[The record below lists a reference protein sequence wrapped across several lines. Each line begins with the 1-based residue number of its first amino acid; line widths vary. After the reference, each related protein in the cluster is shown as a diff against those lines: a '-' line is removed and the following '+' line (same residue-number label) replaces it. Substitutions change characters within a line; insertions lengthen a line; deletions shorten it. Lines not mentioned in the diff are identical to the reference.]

1 VKDYLPFLIWFAV
14 IGAIFAFAWKQ
25 GQLARLA
32 AYVAATQQ
40 ELKKCNW
47 PSREEL
53 IQSTVLIFVV
63 IGLLG
68 IFTMASDWIVLRFV
82 EKLIKVS

>member
-1 VKDYLPFLIWFAV
+1 M
-14 IGAIFAFAWKQ
+14 GAIFAFAWKQ
-25 GQLARLA
+25 GHLARLTT
-32 AYVAATQQ
+32 YVAATQQ

-47 PSREEL
+47 PSRDEL

-68 IFTMASDWIVLRFV
+68 VFTMASDFV
-82 EKLIKVS
+82 VTSFVQVLIKAS

>member
-1 VKDYLPFLIWFAV
+1 MKEYLPFLIWFAV

-25 GQLARLA
+25 GHLARLSE
-32 AYVAATQQ
+32 YVTATQQ

-53 IQSTVLIFVV
+53 IQSTVLIFVI

-68 IFTMASDWIVLRFV
+68 LFTTLTDGVVSVFV
-82 EKLIKVS
+82 KALIKAS

>member
-1 VKDYLPFLIWFAV
+1 MKEYLPFLIWFAA
-14 IGAIFAFAWKQ
+14 IAAIFAFAWKQ
-25 GQLARLA
+25 GHLARLTT
-32 AYVAATQQ
+32 YVAATQQ

-63 IGLLG
+63 IGMLG
-68 IFTMASDWIVLRFV
+68 VFTMASDWLVLSFV
-82 EKLIKVS
+82 KVLFKAS

>member
-1 VKDYLPFLIWFAV
+1 M
-14 IGAIFAFAWKQ
+14 GAIFSFAWKQ
-25 GQLARLA
+25 GHLARLTT
-32 AYVAATQQ
+32 YVAATQQ

-47 PSREEL
+47 PSRDEL

-68 IFTMASDWIVLRFV
+68 VFTMASDFV
-82 EKLIKVS
+82 VTSFVQVLIKAS

>member
-1 VKDYLPFLIWFAV
+1 MKEYLPFLIWFAA

-25 GQLARLA
+25 GHLARLTT
-32 AYVAATQQ
+32 YVAATQQ

-47 PSREEL
+47 PSRDEL

-68 IFTMASDWIVLRFV
+68 AFTMASDFV
-82 EKLIKVS
+82 VTSFVQVLIKAS

>member
-1 VKDYLPFLIWFAV
+1 MKEYLPFLIWFAV
-14 IGAIFAFAWKQ
+14 MGAIFAFAWKQ
-25 GQLARLA
+25 GHLARLTT
-32 AYVAATQQ
+32 YVAATQQ

-47 PSREEL
+47 PSRDEL

-68 IFTMASDWIVLRFV
+68 LFTMASDLVVTSFV
-82 EKLIKVS
+82 KVLIKVS

>member
-1 VKDYLPFLIWFAV
+1 MKDYLPFLIWFAV
-14 IGAIFAFAWKQ
+14 IGAVFAFAWKQ

-68 IFTMASDWIVLRFV
+68 IFTMGTDQIVVYLV
-82 EKLIKVS
+82 ERIIKPS

>member
-1 VKDYLPFLIWFAV
+1 M
-14 IGAIFAFAWKQ
+14 GAIFAFAWKQ
-25 GQLARLA
+25 GHLARLTT
-32 AYVAATQQ
+32 YVAATQQ

-47 PSREEL
+47 PSRDEL

-68 IFTMASDWIVLRFV
+68 VFTMASDFV
-82 EKLIKVS
+82 VTSFVRVLIKAS

>member
-1 VKDYLPFLIWFAV
+1 MKDYLPFLIWFAV

-68 IFTMASDWIVLRFV
+68 VFTTGTDWFVSIFVKFIINPS
-82 EKLIKVS
+82 

>member
-1 VKDYLPFLIWFAV
+1 MKEYLPFLIWFAA
-14 IGAIFAFAWKQ
+14 IAAIFAFAWKQ
-25 GQLARLA
+25 GHLARLTT
-32 AYVAATQQ
+32 YVAATQQ

-47 PSREEL
+47 PSRDEL

-68 IFTMASDWIVLRFV
+68 VFTMASDFV
-82 EKLIKVS
+82 VTSFVQVLIKAS

>member
-1 VKDYLPFLIWFAV
+1 MKEYLPFLIWFAA
-14 IGAIFAFAWKQ
+14 IAAIFAFAWKQ
-25 GQLARLA
+25 GHLARLTT
-32 AYVAATQQ
+32 YVAATQQ

-47 PSREEL
+47 PSRDEL

-68 IFTMASDWIVLRFV
+68 LFTMASDLVVTSFV
-82 EKLIKVS
+82 KVLIKAS

>member
-1 VKDYLPFLIWFAV
+1 MKEYLPFLIWFAV
-14 IGAIFAFAWKQ
+14 MGAIFAFAWKQ
-25 GQLARLA
+25 GHLARLT
-32 AYVAATQQ
+32 AYVSATQQ

-47 PSREEL
+47 PSRDEL

-68 IFTMASDWIVLRFV
+68 VFTMASDFV
-82 EKLIKVS
+82 VTSFVRELIKAS

>member
-1 VKDYLPFLIWFAV
+1 MKEYLPFLIWFAV
-14 IGAIFAFAWKQ
+14 MGAIFAFAWKQ
-25 GQLARLA
+25 GHLARLT
-32 AYVAATQQ
+32 AYVSATQQ

-47 PSREEL
+47 PSRDEL

-68 IFTMASDWIVLRFV
+68 FFTMASDLIVVSFV
-82 EKLIKVS
+82 KSLIKVS

>member
-1 VKDYLPFLIWFAV
+1 MKEYLPFLIWFAA
-14 IGAIFAFAWKQ
+14 IAAIFAFAWKQ
-25 GQLARLA
+25 GHLARLTT
-32 AYVAATQQ
+32 YVAATQQ

-47 PSREEL
+47 PSRDEL

-68 IFTMASDWIVLRFV
+68 VFTMASDFV
-82 EKLIKVS
+82 VTSFVRELIKAS

>member
-1 VKDYLPFLIWFAV
+1 LGRAHVS
-14 IGAIFAFAWKQ
+14 
-25 GQLARLA
+25 
-32 AYVAATQQ
+32 ATQQ

-47 PSREEL
+47 PSRDEL

-68 IFTMASDWIVLRFV
+68 LFTMTSDFV
-82 EKLIKVS
+82 VVSFVQALIKVS

>member
-1 VKDYLPFLIWFAV
+1 MKEYLPFLIWFAA

-25 GQLARLA
+25 GHLTRLT

-47 PSREEL
+47 PSRDEL

-68 IFTMASDWIVLRFV
+68 LFTMASDFV
-82 EKLIKVS
+82 VTSFVRELIKAS

>member
-1 VKDYLPFLIWFAV
+1 MKEYLPFLIWFAV
-14 IGAIFAFAWKQ
+14 MGAIFAFAWKQ
-25 GQLARLA
+25 GHLARLT
-32 AYVAATQQ
+32 AYVSATQQ

-47 PSREEL
+47 PSRDEL

-68 IFTMASDWIVLRFV
+68 FLTMASDFVVLSFV
-82 EKLIKVS
+82 KALIKVS

>member
-1 VKDYLPFLIWFAV
+1 MKEYLPFLIWFAV
-14 IGAIFAFAWKQ
+14 IGAIFAVAWKQ

-32 AYVAATQQ
+32 AYVTATQQ

-53 IQSTVLIFVV
+53 IQSTVLIFLV

-68 IFTMASDWIVLRFV
+68 VFTMASDFVVLSFV
-82 EKLIKVS
+82 KALIKAS

>member
-1 VKDYLPFLIWFAV
+1 MKEYLPFLIWFAV

-25 GQLARLA
+25 GHLARLA
-32 AYVAATQQ
+32 EYVKATQQ

-63 IGLLG
+63 IGMLG
-68 IFTMASDWIVLRFV
+68 VFTMASDWFVLSFV
-82 EKLIKVS
+82 KWLIQAS

>member
-1 VKDYLPFLIWFAV
+1 MKEYLPFLIWFAV
-14 IGAIFAFAWKQ
+14 MGAIFAFAWKQ
-25 GQLARLA
+25 GHLARLTT
-32 AYVAATQQ
+32 YVAATQQ

-47 PSREEL
+47 PSRDEL

-68 IFTMASDWIVLRFV
+68 VFTIASDWLVLSFV
-82 EKLIKVS
+82 KVLIKAS

>member
-1 VKDYLPFLIWFAV
+1 M
-14 IGAIFAFAWKQ
+14 GAIFAFAWKQ
-25 GQLARLA
+25 GHLARLTT
-32 AYVAATQQ
+32 YVAATQQ

-47 PSREEL
+47 PSRDEL

-68 IFTMASDWIVLRFV
+68 AFTMASDFV
-82 EKLIKVS
+82 VTSFVQVLIKAS

>member
-1 VKDYLPFLIWFAV
+1 MKEYLPFLIWFAV

-25 GQLARLA
+25 GHLARLSE
-32 AYVAATQQ
+32 YVTATQQ

-47 PSREEL
+47 PSRDEL
-53 IQSTVLIFVV
+53 IQSTVLIFVI

-68 IFTMASDWIVLRFV
+68 LFTTVTDGVVSTFV
-82 EKLIKVS
+82 KALIKVS

>member
-1 VKDYLPFLIWFAV
+1 MKDYLPFLIWFAV

-68 IFTMASDWIVLRFV
+68 VFTMGTDSIVAFLV
-82 EKLIKVS
+82 ERIIKPS

>member
-1 VKDYLPFLIWFAV
+1 VKEYLPFLIWFAA
-14 IGAIFAFAWKQ
+14 IGAVFAFAWKQ
-25 GQLARLA
+25 GHLARLA
-32 AYVAATQQ
+32 GYVSATQQ

-47 PSREEL
+47 PTREEL

-68 IFTMASDWIVLRFV
+68 LFTMASDFLVLSFV
-82 EKLIKVS
+82 KALIKAS

>member
-1 VKDYLPFLIWFAV
+1 MKEYLPFLIWLAA

-25 GQLARLA
+25 GHLARLA
-32 AYVAATQQ
+32 EYVSATQQ

-47 PSREEL
+47 PTREEL
-53 IQSTVLIFVV
+53 TQSTVLIFVV

-68 IFTMASDWIVLRFV
+68 VFTMASDFVVLSFV
-82 EKLIKVS
+82 KALIKAS

>member
-1 VKDYLPFLIWFAV
+1 VKEYLPFLIWFAV
-14 IGAIFAFAWKQ
+14 MGAIFAFAWKQ
-25 GQLARLA
+25 GHLARLTT
-32 AYVAATQQ
+32 YVAATQQ

-47 PSREEL
+47 PSRDEL

-68 IFTMASDWIVLRFV
+68 VFTMASDFV
-82 EKLIKVS
+82 VTSFVQVLIKAS

>member
-1 VKDYLPFLIWFAV
+1 MKEYLPFLIWFAV
-14 IGAIFAFAWKQ
+14 MGAIFAFAWKQ
-25 GQLARLA
+25 GHLARLTT
-32 AYVAATQQ
+32 YVSATQQ

-47 PSREEL
+47 PSRDEL

-68 IFTMASDWIVLRFV
+68 SFTMTSDFV
-82 EKLIKVS
+82 VVSFVQWLIKVS

>member
-1 VKDYLPFLIWFAV
+1 MKEYLPFLIWFAV
-14 IGAIFAFAWKQ
+14 IGAVFAFAWKQ

-32 AYVAATQQ
+32 AYVTATQQ

-68 IFTMASDWIVLRFV
+68 IFTMASDWIVLSFV
-82 EKLIKVS
+82 KVLIKVS